1 MKIRRLGREGP
12 QVSAIGLGCMAM
24 SANAYGEPDQDE
36 ALATLNMAIDNGLTF
51 FDTAKHYG
59 DGRNEEL
66 IAKAI
71 SGRRETVVIGTKFG
85 TIIRDDGS
93 RGVSGR
99 PDLIGEACD
108 GSLKRL
114 ETDHIDIYY
123 LHRIDPD
130 VPIEER
136 VGGMAKLVEQG
147 KIRHLGL
154 CEAAPETLRRACG
167 VHQITAL
174 ETEYS
179 LWSRDPEND
188 LFSTCRELG
197 IGFVGYSP
205 LGHGFLT
212 ATVKSTEVLD
222 ADDNRRR
229 YPRFQEE
236 NLESNLALLQ
246 TLEDVADEK
255 GCAPAQIA
263 LAWILAQGE
272 DIVPIPGTR
281 TRTHLLEIIEAA
293 DISLNDGEL
302 DTLDQAFVPSAVAGE
317 RWPPG
322 VMKRLNG

>member
-1 MKIRRLGREGP
+1 MKTRQLGGEGP
-12 QVSAIGLGCMAM
+12 QVSAVGLGCMAM
-24 SANAYGEPDQDE
+24 SANAYGKPDQDE
-36 ALATLNMAIDNGLTF
+36 ALATLNMAIDNGLNF

-66 IAKAI
+66 IAKAM
-71 SGRRETVVIGTKFG
+71 SGRRESVVIGTKFG

-99 PDLIGEACD
+99 PDLIPEACE

-114 ETDHIDIYY
+114 ETDYIDIYY

-130 VPIEER
+130 IPIEETI
-136 VGGMAKLVEQG
+136 GGMARLVEQG

-154 CEAAPETLRRACG
+154 CEAAPETLRRACS
-167 VHQITAL
+167 VYQITAL

-179 LWSRDPEND
+179 LWSRDPEYD

-212 ATVKSTEVLD
+212 ATVKSMEELD

-236 NLESNLALLQ
+236 NLEANLALLK
-246 TLEDVADEK
+246 TLEDMADGK
-255 GCAPAQIA
+255 GCAPTQIA

-281 TRTHLLEIIEAA
+281 TRTHLKEIIDAA
-293 DISLNDGEL
+293 DISLTDGEL
-302 DTLDQAFVPSAVAGE
+302 DTLDQAFAPSAIAGE

-322 VMKRLNG
+322 VMEKLNG